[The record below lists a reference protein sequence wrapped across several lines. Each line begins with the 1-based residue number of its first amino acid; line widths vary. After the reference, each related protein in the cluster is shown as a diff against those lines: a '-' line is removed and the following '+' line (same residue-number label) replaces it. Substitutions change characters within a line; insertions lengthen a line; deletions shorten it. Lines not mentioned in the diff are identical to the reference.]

1 MTRDPM
7 QTPQVPQVPQVLQP
21 SQPSSTTTALDPLI
35 GLARLAALVLTIVTL
50 ICVVI
55 ASVIQSMPLRL
66 WITLLMIV
74 AQVGAIA
81 LWWWSDQDT
90 GTGEEPPQVDTQPNS

>member
-1 MTRDPM
+1 M
-7 QTPQVPQVPQVLQP
+7 QTPQVPQAPQAPQP
-21 SQPSSTTTALDPLI
+21 SQPSSTTTALDPFI

-55 ASVIQSMPLRL
+55 TSAIQVMPLRL
-66 WITLLMIV
+66 WITLFMTV
-74 AQVGAIA
+74 VQVGAIA

-90 GTGEEPPQVDTQPNS
+90 STGEEPPQVDTQPNS